1 MGECREPAQAPGAAM
16 SRLALGTAQFGL
28 KYGVANEGGQVGPD
42 VVAAILAR
50 AAAANVDTLDTAIAY
65 GNSEMVLGE
74 AGVGAWH
81 VITKLP
87 GLPAD
92 VEDLGSWVVGR
103 MRESAERLRVAR
115 IEAVLLHRPADLL
128 GARGAE
134 YLEALAQLKRTGLA
148 RAVGVS
154 IYEPAECEALW
165 RVWKPDIVQ
174 APCNVLDRRLQT
186 SGWLARFAAEGV
198 RLHVRSVF
206 LQGLLL
212 MAPARRP
219 AWFDRWRP
227 LLDRW
232 AAWCAASGQS
242 PLAASVAFVNSLPH
256 VERYVVGVET
266 VAQLEEI
273 LGADMRGPMN
283 VPEDLSSE
291 DPELLNPSR
300 WKLN

>member
-1 MGECREPAQAPGAAM
+1 M

-42 VVAAILAR
+42 MVAAILAR

-65 GNSEMVLGE
+65 GNSEAVLGE
-74 AGVGAWH
+74 AGVNDWH

-92 VEDLGSWVVGR
+92 VGDVGSWVVGR
-103 MRESAERLRVAR
+103 LRESAARLRVAR
-115 IEAVLLHRPADLL
+115 VEAVLLHRPADLL
-128 GARGAE
+128 GERGAA
-134 YLEALAQLKRTGLA
+134 YLDALSTLKQLGLA
-148 RAVGVS
+148 RAVGFS
-154 IYEPAECEALW
+154 IYDPAECEALW

-186 SGWLARFAAEGV
+186 SGWLSRFAAAGV

-212 MAPARRP
+212 MAPGRRP

-242 PLAASVAFVNSLPH
+242 PLAAAVAFVNSLPH

-266 VAQLEEI
+266 VSQLEEI
-273 LGADMRGPMN
+273 LGADRLAPLK
-283 VPEDLSSE
+283 VPEDLSSD

>member
-1 MGECREPAQAPGAAM
+1 M

-28 KYGVANEGGQVGPD
+28 NYGIANEGGQVGPEM
-42 VVAAILAR
+42 VAAILAR

-65 GNSEMVLGE
+65 GNSEVVLGA
-74 AGVGAWH
+74 AGVDAWH

-87 GLPAD
+87 GLSVD
-92 VEDLGSWVVGR
+92 VGDLGPWVIGR
-103 MRESAERLRVAR
+103 VRESAERLRVPR

-128 GARGAE
+128 GDRGAE
-134 YLEALAQLKRTGLA
+134 YREALTELKRIGLA

-154 IYEPAECEALW
+154 IYDPAECEALW

-186 SGWLARFAAEGV
+186 SRWLDRFASEGV

-212 MAPARRP
+212 MGPGRRP

-232 AAWCAASGQS
+232 FAWSAASGLS

-266 VAQLEEI
+266 VTQLEEI
-273 LGADMRGPMN
+273 LSADKQRPVH
-283 VPEDLSSE
+283 VPEDLSSD

-300 WKLN
+300 WKLT